1 MAHMVFVEEGR
12 LVHRTLEE
20 VVVQHPDGRV
30 EIVKLPD
37 VWISL
42 TSGAVQKRRCE
53 WIYPRAP
60 QRGTH
65 RAPLSVADRVGSFCQ
80 GAAVGAVGLFFGL
93 LVAGFAH

>member
-1 MAHMVFVEEGR
+1 MAHLVFVEDGR

-42 TSGAVQKRRCE
+42 TSGRTRERRCE
-53 WIYPRAP
+53 WIYPRVP
-60 QRGTH
+60 RTGTY
-65 RAPLSVADRVGSFCQ
+65 RAPLSAIDRVGAFCQ
-80 GAAVGAVGLFFGL
+80 GAAVGAVGLFAGL
-93 LVAGFAH
+93 LLAGFAF